1 MVLVVRLQGGQVLD
15 EKNVYCVYHKDLDLP
30 VPHFSIQAV
39 EENGEKFIQVSSNK
53 LACNVMFYIPGVST
67 FFSDNYIDIIPGRS
81 YKIKVETDLSPA
93 QIRERIRLHYMY

>member
-1 MVLVVRLQGGQVLD
+1 MFIA
-15 EKNVYCVYHKDLDLP
+15 CIHKDLDLP

-93 QIRERIRLHYMY
+93 QIRERIRLRCMY